1 MVIKGWHHQRDQREL
16 PHVDQVSSRWPH
28 FPSNWLLARLR
39 LMSPPRFASSSGIA
53 RVFFQRKA
61 EGDITYGYLQ
71 PCYYRARYGEEQK
84 EKKTSEPD

>member
-1 MVIKGWHHQRDQREL
+1 
-16 PHVDQVSSRWPH
+16 
-28 FPSNWLLARLR
+28 
-39 LMSPPRFASSSGIA
+39 MSPPRFASSSGIA